1 MRKIYLTEQQFN
13 YILKQQMINEGVM
26 RNLYNKL
33 FGKCTSN
40 DELAHR
46 VINLIGAGV
55 LSFGL
60 AVAIITSYYG
70 KDASEVVTEIAA
82 QAPVEEWREICDD
95 AIITVYNAKESQCNA
110 DYKHTA
116 SMFSLNLNDVA
127 SHRIVALERTFMQEH
142 GLKFGDVIKIEGTYR
157 GLQDGVYQIQD
168 VMNKR
173 YAGQHKVDV
182 LVPNEITHGGTL
194 PDERAK
200 IYILNDKDTTQ
211 KYLDLMA
218 PEYMK

>member
-1 MRKIYLTEQQFN
+1 MKKIYLTEQQLN
-13 YILKQQMINEGVM
+13 YILEREMINEGVM

-33 FGKCTSN
+33 FGNCTSRE
-40 DELAHR
+40 ELLHR
-46 VINLIGAGV
+46 VINLVSAGIV
-55 LSFGL
+55 SFAL
-60 AVAIITSYYG
+60 AVSLITSYYG
-70 KDASEVVTEIAA
+70 KQYSEIVAEIAA
-82 QAPVEEWREICDD
+82 QAPAEEWREICND
-95 AIITVYNAKESQCNA
+95 AVITVYNAKASQCNN

-127 SHRIVALERTFMQEH
+127 SHRIVALERTFMKEY

-173 YAGQHKVDV
+173 FAGQHKVDV

-194 PDERAK
+194 PDQKAK

-211 KYLDLMA
+211 KYLALMA
-218 PEYMK
+218 PQDKK